1 MLRMLW
7 NGTLSFGLV
16 QAPVALYPASRR
28 DKLGFDLLD
37 RRTMD
42 RVGYRRINRETG
54 EEVAPEDVVKGYR
67 YADARYAVLSDEEI
81 QAAADHPGHPA
92 HSVDVLAFVERG
104 EIPAMF
110 YEAPYYLAPGEGG
123 GKAYALLRETLRRS
137 GKVGIA
143 QVVIRTRRHLAAI
156 MPCGP
161 ALVLNTLRWETEVQP
176 FSELDLPGENAA
188 GSGVTEAELAMAERL
203 ADSMTRH
210 WDPAQYHDSFRA
222 DIMALIRRKI
232 GESRMQPAA
241 HAPDAAEPAGAAD
254 EADEAADF
262 TAALMRSL
270 SLAGA
275 SASRQRESG
284 DNARRDAAQPA
295 HTGK

>member
-28 DKLGFDLLD
+28 DQLGFDLLD
-37 RRTMD
+37 RRTLD

-54 EEVAPEDVVKGYR
+54 EEVAQEDVVKGYR
-67 YADARYAVLSDEEI
+67 YADARYVVLSDEEI
-81 QAAADHPGHPA
+81 QAAADHLGHPA
-92 HSVDVLAFVERG
+92 HSVDVVAFVARG

-110 YEAPYYLAPGEGG
+110 YESPYYLAPGEGG
-123 GKAYALLRETLRRS
+123 EKAYALLRETLRRS
-137 GKVGIA
+137 GKIGIA
-143 QVVIRTRRHLAAI
+143 QVVIRTRKHLAAI

-161 ALVLNTLRWETEVQP
+161 ALVLNTLRWETEVRP
-176 FSELDLPGENAA
+176 FSELKLPDENAA
-188 GSGVTEAELAMAERL
+188 ASGVTEAELAMADRL

-210 WDPAQYHDSFRA
+210 WDPAQYHDSFRS

-232 GESRMQPAA
+232 GDSR
-241 HAPDAAEPAGAAD
+241 AEPAMQMPGMLEPAASD
-254 EADEAADF
+254 AADF

-270 SLAGA
+270 SLTGANAG
-275 SASRQRESG
+275 RQRESG
-284 DNARRDAAQPA
+284 NESPRGAAQPFA